1 MMTHFSIMRFI
12 AFLLLIIFSASISNA
27 QQQVNPKVIEQVRLI
42 LSSKGLNEDEVK
54 ARLKT
59 KGLDV
64 EKMSQDDLVKNK
76 SVIEQTIAEMEAEK
90 NSKKQEPANKT
101 NTQTEEILNKK
112 SIPAPDD
119 RKPEPSLPQ
128 NTIDANQTLSSVY
141 GHQIFKNNSIQVY
154 RVSKDAVPP
163 DSYILAPGD
172 KINVLIFGKSQA
184 DLQYEVNI
192 GGYIQPTLMP
202 KIFIS
207 GLTLA
212 QARDLISN
220 RFSTY
225 YAFNK
230 DQFALTLNTSRTL
243 NVNIFGEVEKA
254 GSYTTSALNTAINIL
269 SVAGGP
275 TDIGSVRNIQI
286 IRGKTKKI
294 LDIYAFMRNPILQF
308 NFYMQDNDILYI
320 PPADK
325 IVAVEGAVNRPM
337 RYELKPEEGIK
348 ELIDFAGGLKINAFT
363 ELLQIQRF
371 EDNHTVLKDYS
382 LNDIMNNRIM
392 PPLKNGDI
400 IRLKDIN
407 SPLKN
412 FVKITGAVQYPGDY
426 DLNTTNHVKS
436 LLEKAKL
443 MPEAKTDQAF
453 IIRKKMD
460 QTNEV
465 IALPLANIISGK
477 EKEIEFL
484 KEDEVVIFNQARFVD
499 TFAIAVTGEVRNP
512 YRNAFKYDTKLS
524 IKEAL
529 NLAGG
534 VKNTAA
540 NFGYIYRTTPFQL
553 KKTLYIPIDLT
564 NPQSEILQPGD
575 NLVILNKDDYELESS
590 ITIAGEV
597 NKTTSLRFDTSITIK
612 DLLKIAGGIKL
623 SADINA
629 VQIFRINFNGGRTPS
644 KSLITLQ
651 IDKDW
656 NIKNSSE
663 SINLQPFD
671 VVVVRKIPEFKLQ
684 ETVELR
690 GEVKYSG
697 PYIIK
702 SNRYFFSDLIK
713 DAGGLTEI
721 ADLQNTSLI
730 RTSDSSGILVF
741 SAKDA
746 LNHQGS
752 LEYDPILINGD
763 YINIP
768 KLDNSIEI
776 ATLGTKYL
784 LGTNQHVLQIV
795 YQGNRPADWYIKK
808 YAGGFARKADKKS
821 VHTIAANGITRRTK
835 HFLPF
840 FNQYPIVHPGDKI
853 VVSLKEEKMKDAAN
867 KKDFDWEKLLTRLL
881 AIGTTWALI
890 KTATK

>member
-1 MMTHFSIMRFI
+1 MKIHSSILY
-12 AFLLLIIFSASISNA
+12 FLALLISVIFLTLESNA
-27 QQQVNPKVIEQVRLI
+27 EQQVNPKVIEQVRFMLNA
-42 LSSKGLNEDEVK
+42 KGLNEEEVK
-54 ARLKT
+54 SRLKT
-59 KGLDV
+59 KGIDV
-64 EKMSQDDLVKNK
+64 EKMSQEELIKNK
-76 SVIEQTIAEMEAEK
+76 SIIEQTVSEMEAEK
-90 NSKKQEPANKT
+90 SNKKQETTGKVNPKA
-101 NTQTEEILNKK
+101 EEILVNKNNPVMEERK
-112 SIPAPDD
+112 SDTLPPV
-119 RKPEPSLPQ
+119 RSEP
-128 NTIDANQTLSSVY
+128 NQPTSGVY

-212 QARDLISN
+212 QARELISN

-269 SVAGGP
+269 SVSGGP
-275 TDIGSVRNIQI
+275 TEIGSVRNIQI

-325 IVAVEGAVNRPM
+325 IVTVEGAINRAM

-348 ELIDFAGGLKINAFT
+348 ELIDFAGGLKTNAFT
-363 ELLQIQRF
+363 ELLQIERF

-382 LNDIMNNRIM
+382 LNDIMHDKII
-392 PPLKNGDI
+392 PALKNGDI

-412 FVKITGAVQYPGDY
+412 FVKITGSVQYPGSY
-426 DLNTTNHVKS
+426 DLNTTNHVKT

-453 IIRKKMD
+453 IIRKRMD
-460 QTNEV
+460 LTNEV
-465 IALPLANIISGK
+465 IAVSLANIISGK
-477 EKEIEFL
+477 EKDMEFL
-484 KEDEVVIFNQARFVD
+484 KEDELIIYSQARFVD
-499 TFAIAVTGEVRNP
+499 TYSIAVTGEVRNP
-512 YRNAFKYDTKLS
+512 YRNVFKYDSKLS

-529 NLAGG
+529 DLAGG
-534 VKNTAA
+534 LKNTAA
-540 NFGYIYRTTPFQL
+540 NFAYIYRTPPFQT
-553 KKTLYIPIDLT
+553 KKTLYIPIDL
-564 NPQSEILQPGD
+564 NSPQTELLQPGD
-575 NLVILNKDDYELESS
+575 NLVILDKNNYELESS
-590 ITIAGEV
+590 ITISGEV
-597 NKTTSLRFDTSITIK
+597 NKTTSLRFDSSLTIK

-623 SADINA
+623 SSDINT
-629 VQIFRINFNGGRTPS
+629 VQIFRINFNKTQTPT
-644 KSLITLQ
+644 KSLISLQ
-651 IDKDW
+651 IDKDF
-656 NIKNSSE
+656 NIKLSSE
-663 SINLQPFD
+663 NISLQPFD
-671 VVVVRKIPEFKLQ
+671 VVVVRRIPEFKMQ
-684 ETVELR
+684 ETVELS

-702 SNRYFFSDLIK
+702 NNRYFFSELIK

-730 RTSDSSGILVF
+730 RSSDSSGILVF

-746 LNHQGS
+746 LNHKGS
-752 LEYDPILINGD
+752 LEYDPILNNGD
-763 YINIP
+763 YVDIP
-768 KLDNSIEI
+768 KLYNTIEI
-776 ATLGTKYL
+776 TTLGTKYL
-784 LGTNQHVLQIV
+784 LGRKQNLLQIV
-795 YQGNRPADWYIKK
+795 FRGNQTANWYINK
-808 YAGGFARKADKKS
+808 YAGGFAKKADKRS
-821 VHTIAANGITRRTK
+821 VHTIAANGLTSRTK
-835 HFLPF
+835 HYLFF
-840 FNQYPIVHPGDKI
+840 FNQYPRVNQGDKI
-853 VVSLKEEKMKDAAN
+853 VLSLKEEKNIATGT
-867 KKDFDWEKLLTRLL
+867 KKEFDWDKFLTRLL